1 MKNFFAL
8 LTIVL
13 FIFFV
18 SACNVQAQ
26 FATKKVIELGGSVSY
41 SSTTTVTD
49 GTTADESTSFF
60 QFMPYANYYILDG
73 VSLGFSPGINVLKL
87 AGSSESITNYSIFFI
102 PGYTYSTRSNVF
114 PFIEGMIGYTSL
126 SQGDTTLDLSGISF
140 GAKGGVKVVL
150 GKSGVVSIGLSY
162 ILYNLSPKDADKRS
176 GYNNLAFSVGYSI
189 YLN

>member
-41 SSTTTVTD
+41 SSTTMVTD
-49 GTTADESTSFF
+49 GTSAGESTSLF
-60 QFMPYANYYILDG
+60 QFMPYANYYIIDG
-73 VSLGFSPGINVLKL
+73 VSLGISPGINVLKM
-87 AGSSESITNYSIFFI
+87 AGSSESITNYSIFFV

-126 SQGDTTLDLSGISF
+126 SQDTTLDLSGISF
-140 GAKGGVKVVL
+140 GAKGGVKLVL

-176 GYNNLAFSVGYSI
+176 GYNNFAFSLGYSI